1 MVPKGKRKKG
11 RNKSEVWDEQK
22 QTTNVHKNMNESQN
36 HYAG

>member
-22 QTTNVHKNMNESQN
+22 QTTIHKID
-36 HYAG
+36 